1 MSTLPARHRVVV
13 TGIGTVTPLGVGTER
28 VWSRLLA
35 GASGVGPIRGFDA
48 GRLPVR
54 IAAEVTE
61 FDPTDWLTHKE
72 ARRLDRFCHFA
83 IAAAELAVE
92 RAGLDGIDRDGAAT
106 VIGSAIGGA
115 ATMMAGAL
123 KDAEAPQMVSPFF
136 VPSSIVNM
144 GAGTVAQRFGFRGP
158 GAAPVTACASSADAI
173 GQAYR
178 MVRDGYAGAALAG
191 GAEACVISPLIA
203 GFANLRALS
212 RRNDEPHRASRP
224 FTADR
229 DGFVMGEG
237 ATMLLLET
245 AESAEARG
253 AHVHAEI
260 CGYGQTSDAYHVT
273 APDPTGEGAARA
285 MLAALREAGL
295 APEEIDHI
303 NAHGTSTLF
312 SDAAETKAIK
322 SAFGPHSKNLAVS
335 STKSMTGHLLGA
347 AGATEAAFC
356 ALAIDRG
363 VIPPT
368 INQDAVDPECDLD
381 YVPNTARP
389 YEVRAALSN
398 SFAFGGQNVSLALRR
413 FVRQ

>member
-1 MSTLPARHRVVV
+1 MSAVPGRHRVVV
-13 TGIGTVTPLGVGTER
+13 TGIGMVNPLGIGTET
-28 VWSRLLA
+28 VWARLLA
-35 GASGVGPIRGFDA
+35 ATSGVGPIRSFDA
-48 GRLPVR
+48 DRLPVR
-54 IAAEVTE
+54 IAAEVTD
-61 FDPTDWLTHKE
+61 FDPTNWLTRKE

-83 IAAAELAVE
+83 LAAAELAVE

-115 ATMMAGAL
+115 ATMVAGVL
-123 KDAEAPQMVSPFF
+123 KDVAAPHMVSPFF

-144 GAGTVAQRFGFRGP
+144 GAGTVSQRFGFRGP
-158 GAAPVTACASSADAI
+158 GLAPVTACASSADAI

-178 MVRDGYAGAALAG
+178 LVRDGYAGAALAG
-191 GAEACVISPLIA
+191 GAEACIASPLIA

-212 RRNDEPHRASRP
+212 RRNDEPRRASRP

-253 AHVHAEI
+253 VHVYAEI

-273 APDPTGEGAARA
+273 APDPAGHSAARA
-285 MLAALREAGL
+285 MLAALREASL
-295 APEEIDHI
+295 KPAEIDHI
-303 NAHGTSTLF
+303 NAHGTSTPF

-322 SAFGPHSKNLAVS
+322 SAFGTHSGKLAVT

-356 ALAIDRG
+356 ALAIDRS

-368 INQDAVDPECDLD
+368 INQDAADPECDLD
-381 YVPNTARP
+381 HVPNTARP

-398 SFAFGGQNVSLALRR
+398 SFAFGGQNVALALQR
-413 FVRQ
+413 FVSQ

>member
-1 MSTLPARHRVVV
+1 VA
-13 TGIGTVTPLGVGTER
+13 
-28 VWSRLLA
+28 
-35 GASGVGPIRGFDA
+35 PIQGFDA
-48 GRLPVR
+48 DRLPVR
-54 IAAEVTE
+54 IAAEVTG

-115 ATMMAGAL
+115 GTIIEGVL
-123 KDAEAPQMVSPFF
+123 KDAAAPRMVSPFF
-136 VPSSIVNM
+136 VPSSIINM
-144 GAGTVAQRFGFRGP
+144 GAGAVAQRFGFRGP
-158 GAAPVTACASSADAI
+158 SSAPVTACASSADAI

-178 MVRDGYAGAALAG
+178 LVRDGYAGSALAG
-191 GAEACVISPLIA
+191 GAEACIASPLIA
-203 GFANLRALS
+203 GFANMRALS
-212 RRNDEPHRASRP
+212 RRNDEPQRASRP

-245 AESAEARG
+245 AESARARG
-253 AHVHAEI
+253 AHVYAEV

-273 APDPTGEGAARA
+273 APDPTGQGAARA
-285 MLAALREAGL
+285 MLAALREADL
-295 APEEIDHI
+295 KPEEIDHV
-303 NAHGTSTLF
+303 NAHGTSTPF

-322 SAFGPHSKNLAVS
+322 AAFGAHSGKLAVS

-356 ALAIDRG
+356 ALSIDRG

-368 INQDAVDPECDLD
+368 INQDAADPECDLD

-389 YEVRAALSN
+389 YEVQAALSN
-398 SFAFGGQNVSLALRR
+398 SFAFGGQNVALALQR
-413 FVRQ
+413 FVPGQS

>member
-1 MSTLPARHRVVV
+1 MSTVPGRHRVVV
-13 TGIGTVTPLGVGTER
+13 TGIGMVNPLGIGTET
-28 VWSRLLA
+28 VWARLLA

-48 GRLPVR
+48 DRLPVR
-54 IAAEVTE
+54 IAAEVAD
-61 FDPTDWLTHKE
+61 FDPTPWLTRLE
-72 ARRLDRFCHFA
+72 VRRLDRFCHFA
-83 IAAAELAVE
+83 LVAAELAVE
-92 RAGLDGIDRDGAAT
+92 RAGLEGIDRDGAAT

-115 ATMMAGAL
+115 TTMRAGVL
-123 KDAEAPQMVSPFF
+123 KDAAEPWSVSPYFI
-136 VPSSIVNM
+136 PSSIVNM
-144 GAGTVAQRFGFRGP
+144 GAGSVSQHFGFRGP

-191 GAEACVISPLIA
+191 GSEACIASPLIA

-212 RRNDEPHRASRP
+212 RRNDEPQRASRP

-237 ATMLLLET
+237 ATMMLLET
-245 AESAEARG
+245 AESAGARG
-253 AHVHAEI
+253 AYVYAEI

-273 APDPTGEGAARA
+273 APDPSGDSAARA
-285 MLAALREAGL
+285 MLAALREADL
-295 APEEIDHI
+295 KPEEIDHV
-303 NAHGTSTLF
+303 NAHGTSTTF

-322 SAFGPHSKNLAVS
+322 AAFGTHSGKLAVS

-347 AGATEAAFC
+347 AGATETAFC

-368 INQDAVDPECDLD
+368 INQDAPDPECDLD

-389 YEVRAALSN
+389 YPVRAALSN
-398 SFAFGGQNVSLALRR
+398 SFAFGGQNVSLALQR
-413 FVRQ
+413 FVRE

>member
-1 MSTLPARHRVVV
+1 MSTVPGRHRVVV
-13 TGIGTVTPLGVGTER
+13 TGIGMVNPLGIGTET
-28 VWSRLLA
+28 VWTRLLA
-35 GASGVGPIRGFDA
+35 GTSGVGPIQCFDA
-48 GRLPVR
+48 DRLPVR
-54 IAAEVTE
+54 IAAEVTD
-61 FDPTDWLTHKE
+61 FDPTDWLTRKE

-83 IAAAELAVE
+83 IAAAALAVE

-115 ATMMAGAL
+115 GTMMAGVL
-123 KDAEAPQMVSPFF
+123 KDATAPRMVSPFF

-144 GAGTVAQRFGFRGP
+144 GAGIVAQRFGFRGP
-158 GAAPVTACASSADAI
+158 GGAPVTACASSADAI

-191 GAEACVISPLIA
+191 GSEACIASPLIA

-212 RRNDEPHRASRP
+212 RRNDEPRRASRP

-253 AHVHAEI
+253 AYVYAEI

-273 APDPTGEGAARA
+273 APDPTGQSAARA

-295 APEEIDHI
+295 KPSEIDHV
-303 NAHGTSTLF
+303 NAHGTSTPF

-322 SAFGPHSKNLAVS
+322 AAFGTHSENLAVS

-347 AGATEAAFC
+347 AGATETAFC
-356 ALAIDRG
+356 ALSIDRG

-368 INQDAVDPECDLD
+368 INQDAADPECDLD

-389 YEVRAALSN
+389 YELQAALSN
-398 SFAFGGQNVSLALRR
+398 SFAFGGQNVALALQR
-413 FVRQ
+413 FVRE

>member
-1 MSTLPARHRVVV
+1 MSRHRVAV
-13 TGIGTVTPLGVGTER
+13 TGIGMVNPLGVGTET

-35 GASGVGPIRGFDA
+35 GTSGVGPIRGFDA
-48 GRLPVR
+48 DRLPVR

-61 FDPTDWLTHKE
+61 FDPTAWLSRKE
-72 ARRLDRFCHFA
+72 AGRLDRFCHFA
-83 IAAAELAVE
+83 VAAAELAVE
-92 RAGLDGIDRDGAAT
+92 RAGLDGIDREGAAT

-115 ATMMAGAL
+115 GTMLTGVL
-123 KDAEAPQMVSPFF
+123 KDATAPRLVSPFF
-136 VPSSIVNM
+136 VPSSIINM

-158 GAAPVTACASSADAI
+158 GVAPVTACASSADAI

-178 MVRDGYAGAALAG
+178 LVRDGYASAALAG
-191 GAEACVISPLIA
+191 GSEACLISPLIA
-203 GFANLRALS
+203 GFANMRALS
-212 RRNDEPHRASRP
+212 RRNDEPQRASRP

-245 AESAEARG
+245 VESAEQRG
-253 AHVHAEI
+253 AHIYAEL

-273 APDPTGEGAARA
+273 APDPSGQGAARA

-295 APEEIDHI
+295 KPGEIDHI
-303 NAHGTSTLF
+303 NAHGTSTPF
-312 SDAAETKAIK
+312 SDAAETKAIR
-322 SAFGPHSKNLAVS
+322 SAFGRHSENLAVS

-347 AGATEAAFC
+347 SGATETAFC

-368 INQDAVDPECDLD
+368 INQDAADPECDLD

-389 YEVRAALSN
+389 YDVRAAISN
-398 SFAFGGQNVSLALRR
+398 SFAFGGQNVALALQR
-413 FVRQ
+413 FDRE

>member
-13 TGIGTVTPLGVGTER
+13 TGIGTVTPLGTGTEQ

-54 IAAEVTE
+54 IAAEVTD

-72 ARRLDRFCHFA
+72 TRRLDRFCHFA

-115 ATMMAGAL
+115 STMMAGAL

-253 AHVHAEI
+253 VHVHAEI

-312 SDAAETKAIK
+312 SDAAETRAIK

-368 INQDAVDPECDLD
+368 TNQDAADPECDLD

>member
-1 MSTLPARHRVVV
+1 MSTAPGRHRVVV
-13 TGIGTVTPLGVGTER
+13 TGIGMVTPLGVGTEA
-28 VWSRLLA
+28 VWTRLLA
-35 GASGVGPIRGFDA
+35 GTSGVGPIRSFDA
-48 GRLPVR
+48 ERLPVR
-54 IAAEVTE
+54 IAAEVTD
-61 FDPTDWLTHKE
+61 FDPTDWLTSKE
-72 ARRLDRFCHFA
+72 TRRLDRFCHFA

-115 ATMMAGAL
+115 ATMREGVL
-123 KDAEAPQMVSPFF
+123 KDAEAPRMVSPFF

-144 GAGTVAQRFGFRGP
+144 GAGTVSQRFGFRGP
-158 GAAPVTACASSADAI
+158 GGAPVTACASSADAI

-178 MVRDGYAGAALAG
+178 LVRDGYAGAALAG
-191 GAEACVISPLIA
+191 GSEACIASPLVA

-212 RRNDEPHRASRP
+212 RRNDEPQRASRP

-253 AHVHAEI
+253 AHVYAEI

-273 APDPTGEGAARA
+273 APDPTGESAARA
-285 MLAALREAGL
+285 MLAALREADL
-295 APEEIDHI
+295 KPDEIDHV
-303 NAHGTSTLF
+303 NAHGTSTPF

-322 SAFGPHSKNLAVS
+322 SAFGAHSGNLAVS

-347 AGATEAAFC
+347 AGATETAFC

-368 INQDAVDPECDLD
+368 INQDAADPECDLD

-413 FVRQ
+413 FARQ

>member
-48 GRLPVR
+48 SRLPVR

-83 IAAAELAVE
+83 IAAAELAVA